1 MKTITCDICG
11 KEIKYYNFES
21 IFKMKIKVPF
31 VDIKDP
37 KYQLCENCY
46 GDMIK
51 FMNGIRNE
59 LKRADMRGE
68 KE

>member
-11 KEIKYYNFES
+11 KKIHYYNYEYL
-21 IFKMKIKVPF
+21 FKMRIKIPKEI
-31 VDIKDP
+31 DDLKDP

-46 GDMIK
+46 ADMIK

-59 LKRADMRGE
+59 LKRE
-68 KE
+68 KGGAE

>member
-11 KEIKYYNFES
+11 KEIKYYNFEEV
-21 IFKMKIKVPF
+21 FKMKIKVPY
-31 VDIKDP
+31 VDIKEP

-46 GDMIK
+46 GDMVK

-59 LKRADMRGE
+59 LKRDKGGAV
-68 KE
+68 

>member
-11 KEIKYYNFES
+11 KEIKYYNFEAV
-21 IFKMKIKVPF
+21 FKIKIKVPY
-31 VDIKDP
+31 VLKSNIKDP

-46 GDMIK
+46 GDMVK

-59 LKRADMRGE
+59 LKRGGAE
-68 KE
+68 